1 MSVRILN
8 CDVLEGLKQISD
20 ESVHMVCTS
29 PPYFGLRSYLPDDHP
44 QKMLEVGLEASPEAY
59 IAHMV
64 EIFREVRRT
73 LRDDG
78 SLWVNIGDSFC
89 STDKWGGGIGGN
101 TGKQIVNGDTVPSWA
116 VRKKRTRFEGIKPK
130 DLIGIPWMLAFA
142 LRADGWWLR
151 RDIIWAKANG
161 MPDSAEDRAGSA
173 HEYIFHLTKSA
184 TYYYDHKA
192 VRLPPMPESVG
203 RLARAMRKN
212 LGEGS
217 FVVSGGGYAPP
228 GQPPHQGARARA
240 SDKQRGHGRRHAGFN
255 DRWDAMER
263 AQQQSEGAGLRS
275 VWWLAPGGF
284 PEAHFATMPEELAAA
299 CILAGCPEGGV
310 VLDPFSGAGTTIIV
324 GDRLKRDA
332 IGIEI
337 NSEYVEM
344 SERRL
349 ARDRLER
356 GVGTMTDVK
365 AAKLDPTPLEALM
378 METGDA

>member
-212 LGEGS
+212 LGEARLS
-217 FVVSGGGYAPP
+217 FPAAATPRPANRHIRALVPARPTSSAGTGAATLVSMTAGMLWNALSSNL
-228 GQPPHQGARARA
+228 RARGSA
-240 SDKQRGHGRRHAGFN
+240 RFG
-255 DRWDAMER
+255 
-263 AQQQSEGAGLRS
+263 GLRR
-275 VWWLAPGGF
+275 ADF
-284 PEAHFATMPEELAAA
+284 PRRISRP
-299 CILAGCPEGGV
+299 CQ
-310 VLDPFSGAGTTIIV
+310 
-324 GDRLKRDA
+324 R
-332 IGIEI
+332 
-337 NSEYVEM
+337 NW
-344 SERRL
+344 RRL
-349 ARDRLER
+349 AFSPDVPR
-356 GVGTMTDVK
+356 GG
-365 AAKLDPTPLEALM
+365 
-378 METGDA
+378 